1 METVIVYAAHVAL
14 WAMAARRVGI
24 RPVVVILGASTIAS
38 WAVGALYSGNDQT
51 VMMMMLD
58 LCTILALMTMRQGP
72 RDRLVAAVSLGLIAW
87 RCAHIADGGQYI
99 DYWTY
104 AAAINLASALQFL
117 IGGGVV
123 DVVGIGIDDWT
134 GRVSGRLQRALRMVA
149 C

>member
-1 METVIVYAAHVAL
+1 METVIVYAAHAAL

-24 RPVVVILGASTIAS
+24 RPVVVILGASTVAS
-38 WAVGALYSGNDQT
+38 WAVGAIYSGNDQT
-51 VMMMMLD
+51 VMMMMID
-58 LCTILALMTMRQGP
+58 LCTILALRATGQGA
-72 RDRLVAAVSLGLIAW
+72 RDRMVAAVSLCLIPW

-104 AAAINLASALQFL
+104 AAAVNLASALQFL

-123 DVVGIGIDDWT
+123 DVVGRGIDDWV
-134 GRVSGRLQRALRMVA
+134 GRVSGRLQRALRVVA

>member
-1 METVIVYAAHVAL
+1 METIIVYAVHAAL

-24 RPVVVILGASTIAS
+24 RPVTIILSASTVAS
-38 WAVGALYSGNDQT
+38 WAVGAIYSGNDQI

-58 LCTILALMTMRQGP
+58 LCTILALRATGHGA
-72 RDRLVAAVSLGLIAW
+72 RDRMVAAVSLGLIAW
-87 RCAHIADGGQYI
+87 RCVRLADHGQYI

-123 DVVGIGIDDWT
+123 DVVGRGIDDWA
-134 GRVSGRLQRALRMVA
+134 GRVSDRFQRALRMVA